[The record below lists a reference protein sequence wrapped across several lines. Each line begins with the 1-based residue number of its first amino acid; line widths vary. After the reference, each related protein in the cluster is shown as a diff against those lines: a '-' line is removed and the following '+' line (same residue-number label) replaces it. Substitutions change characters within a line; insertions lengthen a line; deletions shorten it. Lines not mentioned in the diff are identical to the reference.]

1 MVKQLLSAEEK
12 ALRTKKSQQ
21 KSKAKQKAE
30 RHARGLQKVGRKS
43 YTSEQVT
50 IAKKK
55 RKDYEKEYSLEYGKK
70 KPSKRLIWAARK
82 RAKAKG
88 LEFNIEESDII
99 VPTHCPYLGIELINS
114 RPRGD
119 SRRDI
124 ASLDRIDPT
133 KGYIKGNIEVISWL
147 ANTMKNNATPEL
159 LVNFAKVVLERYD
172 N

>member
-1 MVKQLLSAEEK
+1 MLS
-12 ALRTKKSQQ
+12 
-21 KSKAKQKAE
+21 
-30 RHARGLQKVGRKS
+30 
-43 YTSEQVT
+43 
-50 IAKKK
+50 
-55 RKDYEKEYSLEYGKK
+55 SL
-70 KPSKRLIWAARK
+70 
-82 RAKAKG
+82 
-88 LEFNIEESDII
+88 D
-99 VPTHCPYLGIELINS
+99 LGIELVNS

-159 LVNFAKVVLERYD
+159 LVNFAKVVLERYE